1 MTNQGENMSTPECPI
16 DGKPI
21 HDNAYICAGCGQTL
35 TKALLHIADLHAEL
49 DVTLT
54 RQAQIT
60 ATNGTPPPPPE
71 DAPIAED
78 RKTERWGAAVQ
89 QVPFHIGAS
98 EIKRAVANVV
108 TTWARIILEERGMDL
123 PPIPEPPIG
132 PTHPTE
138 CKHQSCNVIRW
149 HIKDS
154 EITHAAKF
162 IGEWVWWLRKRP
174 EAPEAYSD
182 LLMVDMQLER
192 VIDRPAPLKY
202 AGPCNI
208 CRKDLYAREGAGTVD
223 CRPCDRT
230 YDMDQRREYLLEVV
244 EDRLERAS
252 HIARAVTDLGSP
264 ISADRIRKW
273 AERGRLLPHATDGL
287 GRPLYR
293 VGDVTEL
300 LKADAQREAQRRV
313 SA

>member
-1 MTNQGENMSTPECPI
+1 MSGNECPI

-35 TKALLHIADLHAEL
+35 TKALHHIADLFAEL

-54 RQAQIT
+54 RQACIGS
-60 ATNGTPPPPPE
+60 TNG
-71 DAPIAED
+71 APLPMEVDPDPLPKNVII
-78 RKTERWGAAVQ
+78 WGVAVQ
-89 QVPFHIGAS
+89 PLPFHLGAS
-98 EIKRAVANVV
+98 EVRRAVINVV

-132 PTHPTE
+132 PVCNPTE
-138 CKHQSCNVIRW
+138 CKHQSCTVIRW
-149 HIKDS
+149 HIQDS
-154 EITHAAKF
+154 ETVHAAKF
-162 IGEWVWWLRKRP
+162 IGEYVWWLRHRP
-174 EAPEAYSD
+174 EAPEAFKD
-182 LLMVDMQLER
+182 LTLADRDLER
-192 VIDRPAPLKY
+192 VIDRPAPMKY

-208 CRKDLYAREGAGTVD
+208 CRKDLYVREGAAMVE
-223 CRPCDRT
+223 CRPCGMT
-230 YDMDQRREYLLEVV
+230 YDMDQRREYLLKCA
-244 EDRLERAS
+244 EDRLERAAQ
-252 HIARAVTDLGSP
+252 IARAVTDLGSP

-273 AERGRLLPHATDGL
+273 AERGRLLPHATDPR

-300 LKADAQREAQRRV
+300 LRSEPRKAI